1 VKLWREFLPFLLG
14 LVLIFGMLFAA
25 YQHGVDVTEA
35 EWSAKW
41 SKRDAK
47 DQLAAATEEV
57 AAREKEQAR
66 QQSINKVIQ
75 YGQKT
80 IDRAVADAAADRTS
94 YDSMRRTIN
103 ELTGKLS
110 TSQASSDTCTANAS
124 HAAARAALV
133 FAHVLKR
140 ADQRAGE
147 LAETADQTRA
157 RGLMCNGAYISL
169 GKN

>member
-1 VKLWREFLPFLLG
+1 MKLWRELLPFLLG

-25 YQHGVDVTEA
+25 YQHGVNVTEA

-41 SKRDAK
+41 SKRDAT
-47 DQLAAATEEV
+47 DQLATATAEV

-80 IDRAVADAAADRTS
+80 IDRAVADAAADRAS
-94 YDSMRRTIN
+94 SDRMRRAIN

-110 TSQASSDTCTANAS
+110 TSQSSSDTCAANAS
-124 HAAARAALV
+124 QATTRAALV
-133 FAHVLKR
+133 LADVLKR

-147 LAETADQTRA
+147 LAETSDQARA
-157 RGLMCNGAYISL
+157 RGLTCQNSYEGL
-169 GKN
+169 R